1 MTDRYDYI
9 IVGAGSA
16 GAVLANRLSEDP
28 DCRVLVLEAGGGAD
42 KLTINAPMGFLKNML
57 NPELIWP
64 YWSAPEPHLNDRRI
78 PLPRGRVLGGSSSIN
93 GMFYMRGHSRDFDG
107 WAQMGATGWSYAEVL
122 PYFRRMESSWRGE
135 DKWHGASGPLS
146 VSGNST
152 KWLLHE
158 QLMSAAEPAGF
169 NTTSDIHGE
178 VEEGFTRGELTVTPR
193 GRRASTYQ
201 AYLKPAMERPN
212 LNVVIKALT
221 RRVLIE
227 DKRAVGVE
235 YEVDGQTRTAYADRE
250 VLLAAGAYNS
260 PQLLM
265 LSGIGPAEHLRS
277 LGITPVHDLPGV
289 GRNLSEHPRVPLE
302 FEASQPIT
310 FLKELRFDRA
320 AVSALRWLVFGTGPF
335 AAQVNSAN
343 VILRTD
349 QRLEQPDIQLFSN
362 PVKLD
367 ARLWFPGIRKCQ
379 PHRMTADVILLHP
392 ASRGWMEL
400 KSSDPKDHPSIH
412 LNIFSEP
419 ADYVTARNGIR
430 IARRIYR
437 TGAQGE
443 ITGKEIIPGVEVES
457 DEALDEHIRAT
468 AGVTQHPVGTCTM
481 GTGSNT
487 VVDPELKVH
496 GIAGL
501 RVIDASVMPTVPG
514 GNTNAATIMIGEK
527 ASDMIRGRR
536 MEPEQV
542 REEPRAA

>member
-536 MEPEQV
+536 MQPEQV